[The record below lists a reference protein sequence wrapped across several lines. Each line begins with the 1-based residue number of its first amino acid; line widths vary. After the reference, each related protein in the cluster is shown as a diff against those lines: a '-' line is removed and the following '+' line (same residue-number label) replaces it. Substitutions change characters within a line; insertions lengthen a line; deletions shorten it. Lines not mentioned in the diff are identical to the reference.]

1 MDFNQLHNIRK
12 ENNENIVKT
21 DNSAQETLTFILDHL
36 DKNAKELIINQSMSG
51 NIDFSIL
58 EDRGFKNIRFIHFLN
73 ENPSSQNGYGR
84 RFENNLTAI
93 SNLPDKLEKLY
104 CYNQHLLDLENL
116 PTTLVELDCQNNH
129 IMHLDLSRLKKLRI
143 LKVTANWIEELE
155 NLPDSLEELYCN
167 NNRIKKINLR
177 NLLHLRTLHI
187 SNNKTVII
195 ENLPPSVVDFKS
207 ENNPYMEIQY
217 TNLHEKTPD
226 FSEETIDRRIDYNDS
241 IHDYFKLKHK
251 YEEEVYKARKKAF
264 IKGKEKKISLKSS
277 IRMARRVEPKC
288 INCKRP
294 GGTIFQ
300 TKNNTYF
307 AYCGNTTPCN
317 LKIQIY
323 NGTVYNQEN
332 SLFLEHDELHEL
344 KTKVI
349 QQKLDTLFN
358 YISEEKSVKKFKE
371 YLEEFT
377 FYNADYTELLEKN
390 NHLYKEDVREEKIK
404 RKSQQVYELIAAI
417 KEIMEQYKKE
427 GDPNV
432 LQMAVQLQIRELN
445 PEIENLRRLK
455 YEIMEVDMNSSSSSS
470 SASGS
475 GAAKDDGDEQDSPNP
490 ITTISTLV
498 QKYASLSKMQNPIG
512 KPPQVVKYSP

>member
-1 MDFNQLHNIRK
+1 MDSKQLHNIRR

-21 DNSAQETLTFILDHL
+21 DNSAQETLSFILDSL
-36 DKNAKELIINQSMSG
+36 DKNAKELIIDQSMSG

-73 ENPSSQNGYGR
+73 ENPSSQNEFGR
-84 RFENNLTAI
+84 RFANNLTAI
-93 SNLPDKLEKLY
+93 SNLPDNLEKLY
-104 CYNQHLLDLENL
+104 CYNQHLMDLENL

-129 IMHLDLSRLKKLRI
+129 ILNLDLSRLKKLKI
-143 LKVTANWIEELE
+143 LKVTTNWIEELE

-167 NNRIKKINLR
+167 NNHIKKITLR

-217 TNLHEKTPD
+217 TNLHGKTPD

-251 YEEEVYKARKKAF
+251 YEEDAYKARKKAF
-264 IKGKEKKISLKSS
+264 TKGKEKKLSLKSS
-277 IRMARRVEPKC
+277 IKMARRVEPKC

-300 TKNNTYF
+300 IKNNTYF

-323 NGTVYNQEN
+323 NGTVYNQDN

-358 YISEEKSVKKFKE
+358 YISEDKSVKKFKE

-377 FYNADYTELLEKN
+377 FYNADYNELLEKN
-390 NHLYKEDVREEKIK
+390 NNLYMEEVRDEKIK

-455 YEIMEVDMNSSSSSS
+455 YEIMEVDMNSGP
-470 SASGS
+470 GS
-475 GAAKDDGDEQDSPNP
+475 AAKDDDDDLASPNP